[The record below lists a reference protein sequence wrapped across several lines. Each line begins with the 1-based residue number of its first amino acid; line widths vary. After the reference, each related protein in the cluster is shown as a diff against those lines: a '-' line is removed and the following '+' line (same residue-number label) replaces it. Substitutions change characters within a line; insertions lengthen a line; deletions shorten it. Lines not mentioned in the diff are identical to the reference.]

1 MTTKLKTT
9 KPINKSSAKPF
20 VSLCTPTFN
29 RRPFIRTMMEC
40 FKNQDYPADRMEW
53 IIVDD
58 GSDPV
63 RDIIEAS
70 KLPQIKYVHIPEKM
84 VLGKK
89 RNYMHSLCRGEILV
103 YFDDDDYYPPER
115 VSHAVETL
123 ANNPGALCAGSSEIY
138 VFFPILDDSSTNQ
151 MIQFGPYHGTHAT
164 AGTFAFR
171 RELLSITRY
180 NDDAA
185 LAEEKEFLKNYSI
198 PMAQL
203 DPMRT
208 ILVFSHKH
216 NTYDK
221 KLALNNS
228 NPKHVRKS
236 EKTVASFI
244 RQAREKPIY
253 DFFMEELDAALE
265 AYAPGHPRNKPD
277 VLIKILEIEESR
289 QQMIRDMQRQQPG
302 GDPQCIYMER
312 PGEPPVPLTG
322 PQIVDFINNQ
332 KNVIEQ
338 QAQKLAELQRL
349 VDSMTQKIRQLNKL
363 IKEHDSRMETK
374 N

>member
-1 MTTKLKTT
+1 MKPNKKTTKL
-9 KPINKSSAKPF
+9 PF

-29 RRPFIRTMMEC
+29 RRPFIRTMIEC

-58 GSDPV
+58 GSDPIG
-63 RDIIEAS
+63 DLMEAA

-84 VLGKK
+84 PLGKK
-89 RNYMHSLCRGEILV
+89 RNYMHSLCRGDILV

-115 VSHAVETL
+115 VSHAVDTL
-123 ANNPGALCAGSSEIY
+123 AKNPGAMCAGSSEIY
-138 VFFPILDDSSTNQ
+138 VFFPILDPNNNNSSQ
-151 MIQFGPYHGTHAT
+151 MVQFGPYHETHAT

-171 RELLSITRY
+171 RELLSMTRY
-180 NDDAA
+180 NDNAA
-185 LAEEKEFLKNYSI
+185 LAEEKEFLKNYSV
-198 PMAQL
+198 PMVQL

-221 KLALNNS
+221 RLALKNS
-228 NPKHVRKS
+228 NPNHVRKS
-236 EKTVASFI
+236 DKTVADFI
-244 RQAREKPIY
+244 RQPREKPIR
-253 DFFMEELDAALE
+253 DFFVEELEAALD

-277 VLIKILEIEESR
+277 VLVQIREIEENR
-289 QQMIRDMQRQQPG
+289 QRMIQDMQRQQQQQQQQG
-302 GDPQCIYMER
+302 SDATQCIYMER

-332 KNVIEQ
+332 KRVIEE
-338 QAQKLAELQRL
+338 QAQKLEQQQRL
-349 VDSMTQKIRQLNKL
+349 IDSMTQKIRQLNEML
-363 IKEHDSRMETK
+363 RAHE
-374 N
+374 